1 MRELRA
7 KPPMA
12 VRVKPAEDEP
22 APEQAPAPRL
32 RSEMGELPDPDS
44 FDLPPRK
51 EDAPAPEAVK
61 ADEVSTA
68 PKKEGKLGFFSRFK
82 KK

>member
-1 MRELRA
+1 
-7 KPPMA
+7 
-12 VRVKPAEDEP
+12 
-22 APEQAPAPRL
+22 
-32 RSEMGELPDPDS
+32 MGELPDPDS

-51 EDAPAPEAVK
+51 ADAPAPEAVK
-61 ADEVSTA
+61 GDEVSTT